1 MARIKRPSD
10 MPGTRSVIPVGRIE
24 ERILLVRGE
33 KVLIDADLAEFYG
46 VATKRL
52 NEQVKR
58 NRRRFPEDSVFR
70 LTAREKTEVVA
81 NCDHLT
87 KLKYSKGLPNAFTEH
102 GALMAASV
110 LNSQRAVEVSVFIV
124 KVFVKMRQAIAGHK
138 ELALRLDELE
148 RRLAG
153 HDGQILQLVLAV
165 RRLTAP
171 ELPSQRR
178 RVGFRKGAEP

>member
-1 MARIKRPSD
+1 
-10 MPGTRSVIPVGRIE
+10 MPGTKSTIPVGRIE
-24 ERILLVRGE
+24 QRILSVRGE

-58 NRRRFPEDSVFR
+58 NRRRFPEDFVFR
-70 LTAREKTEVVA
+70 LAAREKAEVVA
-81 NCDHLT
+81 KCDHLA

-110 LNSQRAVEVSVFIV
+110 LSSRRAVEVSVFIV
-124 KVFVKMRQAIAGHK
+124 RAFVKMRQVVAGHK

-148 RRLAG
+148 RGLAD
-153 HDGQILQLVLAV
+153 HDGQIIQLVRAV
-165 RRLTAP
+165 RELAAP
-171 ELPSQRR
+171 ELPTQRR
-178 RVGFRKGAEP
+178 RIGFRKGREP